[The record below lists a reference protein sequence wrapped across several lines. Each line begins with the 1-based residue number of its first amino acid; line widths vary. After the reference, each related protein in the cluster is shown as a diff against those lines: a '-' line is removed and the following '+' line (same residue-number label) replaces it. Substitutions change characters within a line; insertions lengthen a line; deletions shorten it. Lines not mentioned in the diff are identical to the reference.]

1 MKKFFKMYMTFTTST
16 VQRMLSY
23 KVNFFIFVFGNIL
36 KTLVIFY
43 LWKAVFDNS
52 KQTIMNGFNISE
64 MIVYIFISTMI
75 GGAMSTGTVQTV
87 GMEVKDGSIAMN
99 LIKPI
104 NYRMRLLFEAI
115 GEFAYGTI
123 CVTIPLWIIL
133 IATRYFTAG
142 ELPPDIKTIVAFI
155 LSTILG
161 FLILFLFNFCF
172 GLIAFYVT
180 NVWGVSHLKDA
191 FINFFS
197 GQLIPLA
204 FFPVWL
210 QSFLNFVPFGSLNY
224 TPVMIYLNKI
234 TGIALLQALG
244 IQLLWLIIM
253 FVLSSILWNKAINK
267 LTILGG

>member
-1 MKKFFKMYMTFTTST
+1 MKKFFKLYKPFTTST
-16 VQRMLSY
+16 IQRMLSY

-36 KTLVIFY
+36 KTLVVFY

-52 KQTIMNGFNISE
+52 KQTIMNGFSLNE
-64 MIVYIFISTMI
+64 MVIYIFISTMI
-75 GGAMSTGTVQTV
+75 GSAMSTNTVYTV

-115 GEFAYGTI
+115 GEFLYGTV
-123 CVTIPLWIIL
+123 CVVIPLWIIL
-133 IATRYFTAG
+133 IAAQYFSSR
-142 ELPPDIKTIVAFI
+142 ELPPDIGTIGAFI

-180 NVWGVSHLKDA
+180 NLWGVSHLKDA
-191 FINFFS
+191 VINFFS
-197 GQLIPLA
+197 GQLIPIA
-204 FFPVWL
+204 FFPIWL
-210 QSFLNFVPFGSLNY
+210 QKFLNFVPFGSLNY
-224 TPVMIYLNKI
+224 TPVMIYLKKI
-234 TGIALLQALG
+234 TGVALLQALG
-244 IQLLWLIIM
+244 IQMFWIIVLLT
-253 FVLSSILWNKAINK
+253 FSSFLWNRAINK